1 MSNERI
7 AKKIHKVYCKYH
19 LEVRGEEYWT
29 KGDYS
34 LLDEPTKD
42 ADRYMAD
49 FVEEEIAKAEKRGAE
64 KFRNWATSHILLD
77 IKKGNLEYNRGLREA
92 RSILEELKESDNV

>member
-1 MSNERI
+1 MSKEELSE
-7 AKKIHKVYCKYH
+7 KIHKVYCKYH

-49 FVEEEIAKAEKRGAE
+49 FVNQEIAKAEKRGAE
-64 KFRNWATSHILLD
+64 KFRDWAISHILLA
-77 IKKGNLEYNRGLREA
+77 IKKDNLEYNRGLREA
-92 RSILEELKESDNV
+92 RRILEELKESE